1 MKKTDFKRSFVTG
14 IVLLGLLEVL
24 GSSALADQTQT
35 VSRIHSMI
43 QEKDAVLLTDPQGKI
58 LVSRNAERLL
68 VPASTLKILTA
79 LVALHYLGEDFR
91 FVTECYSDKDRNLK
105 IRGFGDPLFV
115 SDVMPDFSRQVQA
128 RMHHYKDLVLDD
140 SVFQQPLR
148 ISGVTE
154 TTEPYDAPNG
164 AFCANFNTISFH
176 KTSAGKYVSAEPQT
190 PLVPF
195 ALSRIRASGTD
206 SGRIVFSHSHG
217 ESALYAG
224 HLVAAFLNQQ
234 GMASSGKIRLGG
246 VEDGDRLLIRF
257 VSPYTLTEVI
267 SRLMEYSNN
276 FIANQLFIAAGI
288 QAYGLPGTIDKSIRA
303 AQAFLRH
310 EMQIET
316 LQLAEGSGIS
326 RENRLSAIQ
335 LDQILVRFY
344 PYRQL
349 MRRLGNEL
357 YKTGTLNGIRSRA
370 GYIEDG
376 KGGSYRFVVM
386 INTPGKTTDPVME
399 IIHGLVSTQG
409 L

>member
-1 MKKTDFKRSFVTG
+1 
-14 IVLLGLLEVL
+14 
-24 GSSALADQTQT
+24 
-35 VSRIHSMI
+35 
-43 QEKDAVLLTDPQGKI
+43 
-58 LVSRNAERLL
+58 
-68 VPASTLKILTA
+68 
-79 LVALHYLGEDFR
+79 
-91 FVTECYSDKDRNLK
+91 
-105 IRGFGDPLFV
+105 
-115 SDVMPDFSRQVQA
+115 
-128 RMHHYKDLVLDD
+128 MHHYKDLVLDD

-148 ISGVTE
+148 IPGVTE

-164 AFCANFNTISFH
+164 AFCANFNTISFQ

-206 SGRIVFSHSHG
+206 SGRIVFSHSRG
-217 ESALYAG
+217 ESVLYAG
-224 HLVAAFLNQQ
+224 HLVAGFLSRQ
-234 GMASSGKIRLGG
+234 GVTSSGQVRIGR
-246 VEDGDRLLIRF
+246 VDDGDRLLIRY
-257 VSPYTLTEVI
+257 VSPYALTDVI

-288 QAYGLPGTIDKSIRA
+288 RAYGLPGTIDKGIRA
-303 AQAFLRH
+303 SQEFLRK
-310 EMQIET
+310 ELRIET

-335 LDQILVRFY
+335 LDQLLIRFY

-349 MRRLGNEL
+349 MRRQGNEL

-386 INTPGKTTDPVME
+386 INTPGKTADPVME
-399 IIHGLVSTQG
+399 IIRGLAGS
-409 L
+409 

>member
-1 MKKTDFKRSFVTG
+1 MKKTGLKIFFMAG
-14 IVLLGLLEVL
+14 IVLLCLL
-24 GSSALADQTQT
+24 GNMSAPALAEQAQT
-35 VSRIHSMI
+35 VSRILSLI

-58 LVSRNAERLL
+58 LASGNAEKLL

-91 FVTECYSDKDRNLK
+91 FVTECYSDKDNNLK
-105 IRGFGDPLFV
+105 IKGFGDPLFV
-115 SDVMPDFSRQVQA
+115 SDMMPDFSRQVQS
-128 RMHHYKDLVLDD
+128 RMNYYKDLVLDD

-148 ISGVTE
+148 IPGVTE
-154 TTEPYDAPNG
+154 TAEPYDAPNG
-164 AFCANFNTISFH
+164 AFCANFNTISFQ
-176 KTSAGKYVSAEPQT
+176 KTSAGKYISAEPQT

-195 ALSRIRASGTD
+195 ALSRIRASKTD
-206 SGRIVFSHSHG
+206 SGRIVFSHSRG
-217 ESALYAG
+217 ESVLYAG
-224 HLVAAFLNQQ
+224 HLVAGFLSRQ
-234 GMASSGKIRLGG
+234 GVASSGQVRIGR
-246 VEDGDRLLIRF
+246 VDDGDRLLIRY
-257 VSPYTLTEVI
+257 VSPYALTDVI

-288 QAYGLPGTIDKSIRA
+288 RAYGLPGTIDKGIRA
-303 AQAFLRH
+303 SQEFLRK
-310 EMQIET
+310 ELRIET

-335 LDQILVRFY
+335 LDQLLIRFY

-349 MRRLGNEL
+349 MRRQGNEL

-386 INTPGKTTDPVME
+386 INTPGKTADPVME
-399 IIHGLVSTQG
+399 IIRGLAGS
-409 L
+409 